1 MQGVGTP
8 PHSPTTPCSWRS
20 ELGTRDARLWSA
32 RPLKPTCSSGH
43 DQVRRADLSTR
54 HARGACDEKA
64 RSHVDEARRKGQFQ
78 AIYEAAYP
86 RILGYALR
94 HSATPEDAADLVAE
108 TFLTAWR
115 RFDELPPDDQ
125 TLLWLYGV
133 VHRQLANQRRGQRRR
148 EALADRLAADLAPSL
163 RVWPDQTPSDLA
175 PLGRAWQRLR
185 PQDRELLGL
194 VVWEGLDNGQL
205 ARVLGCSRTA
215 LKLRLHRARR
225 RFAAE
230 LASEGVELASAYG
243 DTTAAGPAMDRSG
256 DRRTPGRPNLSAV
269 APLVK
274 PMLAAGH
281 EPCGRTPARPGTEEL
296 S

>member
-1 MQGVGTP
+1 
-8 PHSPTTPCSWRS
+8 
-20 ELGTRDARLWSA
+20 
-32 RPLKPTCSSGH
+32 
-43 DQVRRADLSTR
+43 
-54 HARGACDEKA
+54 
-64 RSHVDEARRKGQFQ
+64 VDEAQRKDQFR

-94 HSATPEDAADLVAE
+94 HSATPEDAADLVSE
-108 TFLTAWR
+108 TFLAAWR
-115 RFDELPPDDQ
+115 RFDEVPPGDE

-148 EALADRLAADLAPSL
+148 EALANRLTDERAQSL
-163 RVWPDQTPSDLA
+163 QAWPDQPPSDLA

-185 PQDRELLGL
+185 SQDRELLGL
-194 VVWEGLDNGQL
+194 IVWEGLNNRQ
-205 ARVLGCSRTA
+205 AAHVLGCSPTV

-230 LASEGVELASAYG
+230 LTKEGIELDSASG
-243 DTTAAGPAMDRSG
+243 DAPTTAPATDHSSDRH
-256 DRRTPGRPNLSAV
+256 DRDHANLTAA

-274 PMLAAGH
+274 PMLTAGH
-281 EPCGRTPARPGTEEL
+281 EHLGRTPARPGTEEL